1 MRDDSTNLILINIS
15 ILVVFISLLLKGDDD
30 QRNEDV
36 EEEEWKDDEVD
47 DVEESHLDLI
57 VRCWTLAFCG
67 RNDGVL

>member
-57 VRCWTLAFCG
+57 VRCWTLASCG
-67 RNDGVL
+67 RIDGVL